1 MQSENLLAPF
11 TIFVHDFQNSYPNR
25 LMSNSWS
32 ILTHPR
38 RLLLLLTT
46 GAAGI
51 VVYSVMKHKKKQSPK
66 PEMSSAP
73 KNNVSS
79 KPNEEEIEQKTVEVC
94 ETTNNQITDSSVV
107 GESFEF
113 DEKNVQKKQKNDEV
127 FLNNHQQSSSVE
139 PKIREIDSVANED
152 TASVVVTDQ
161 VDSGTIVENSI
172 VVDTMVEPEKNHDK
186 SWSDLMD
193 EEEQEKV
200 RNFTMYYY

>member
-1 MQSENLLAPF
+1 
-11 TIFVHDFQNSYPNR
+11 
-25 LMSNSWS
+25 MSNSWS

-66 PEMSSAP
+66 PEMSSAS
-73 KNNVSS
+73 KNNITS

-94 ETTNNQITDSSVV
+94 ETTNNKTTDSSVV
-107 GESFEF
+107 GQSFEF

-139 PKIREIDSVANED
+139 PKIREIDSVTNED

-161 VDSGTIVENSI
+161 VDSGAIVENSI
-172 VVDTMVEPEKNHDK
+172 VVDAMVEPEKNHDK

>member
-1 MQSENLLAPF
+1 MAPF

-73 KNNVSS
+73 KNNVTS

-107 GESFEF
+107 GESFE
-113 DEKNVQKKQKNDEV
+113 
-127 FLNNHQQSSSVE
+127 S
-139 PKIREIDSVANED
+139 
-152 TASVVVTDQ
+152 ASC
-161 VDSGTIVENSI
+161 
-172 VVDTMVEPEKNHDK
+172 
-186 SWSDLMD
+186 
-193 EEEQEKV
+193 
-200 RNFTMYYY
+200 

>member
-1 MQSENLLAPF
+1 
-11 TIFVHDFQNSYPNR
+11 
-25 LMSNSWS
+25 MSNSWS

-73 KNNVSS
+73 KDINS
-79 KPNEEEIEQKTVEVC
+79 KPSEEEIEQKTVEVC
-94 ETTNNQITDSSVV
+94 ETITNNTTDSSVV
-107 GESFEF
+107 EQSF
-113 DEKNVQKKQKNDEV
+113 DEKNVQKKQQNDKV
-127 FLNNHQQSSSVE
+127 FHQQLSTSVE
-139 PKIREIDSVANED
+139 PKIREIDSVTND
-152 TASVVVTDQ
+152 DISSVVADQ
-161 VDSGTIVENSI
+161 VDSGAIVENSI

>member
-1 MQSENLLAPF
+1 
-11 TIFVHDFQNSYPNR
+11 
-25 LMSNSWS
+25 MSNSWS

-73 KNNVSS
+73 KNNVTS

-94 ETTNNQITDSSVV
+94 ETTNKTTDSYVV
-107 GESFEF
+107 GQSFEF

-127 FLNNHQQSSSVE
+127 FLNNYQQLSSSIE
-139 PKIREIDSVANED
+139 PIIREIDSVTNED
-152 TASVVVTDQ
+152 TASVVVGNQ
-161 VDSGTIVENSI
+161 VDCGTIVENSI
-172 VVDTMVEPEKNHDK
+172 VVDTMVEQEKKHDK

-200 RNFTMYYY
+200 